1 MDIVKI
7 RLKIS
12 SSCKDV
18 AFGAENQSEV
28 LLVES
33 GTGDDFTESCG
44 VLVPHK
50 NHNCSNVSVLI
61 LILIHVVQCDLRHS

>member
-1 MDIVKI
+1 MCLAKI
-7 RLKIS
+7 GFKTC

-18 AFGAENQSEV
+18 AFRAENQSEV

-33 GTGDDFTESCG
+33 GTGGDFTESCG
-44 VLVPHK
+44 VLVPRK

-61 LILIHVVQCDLRHS
+61 LTQVVQCDLRHS